1 MLNNFETNE
10 FHGDSVAL
18 ERKRVSSV
26 LHLRREEWKTR
37 LRSGKMEYLERTIF
51 LKDNLNSNGWFIRED
66 TMLENLLSPN

>member
-18 ERKRVSSV
+18 ERKGVSSV

-37 LRSGKMEYLERTIF
+37 PRSRKMEYLERTIF
-51 LKDNLNSNGWFIRED
+51 LKDNLNRNG
-66 TMLENLLSPN
+66 